1 MLPDDFLIPPH
12 VVTVVWQAVQGDL
25 LLPVDYADWLGA
37 SLSILVAAVH
47 HPEALAAQQPDIDA
61 RSVASEVLGELSE
74 LQLAARTAE
83 KQQAQDS
90 ERPAARPEVAMQPD
104 GQHVRVSPGSE
115 LLNLGLNLEV
125 FARAVLRPEGD
136 DARTARGAIAY
147 SAAAWSKELG
157 LATGALPSA
166 ERRPGTTTLGHDP
179 ATAPEPPSAR
189 PLL

>member
-1 MLPDDFLIPPH
+1 MLPDDFPVPPH
-12 VVTVVWQAVQGDL
+12 VVTVAWQAVTGDL
-25 LLPVDYADWLGA
+25 LLPVDYANWLGA

-47 HPEALAAQQPDIDA
+47 HPDALAVQQPDTDA
-61 RSVASEVLGELSE
+61 RSVASEVLGELPE

-83 KQQAQDS
+83 KQAQDP

-115 LLNLGLNLEV
+115 LLTLGLNLEV
-125 FARAVLRPEGD
+125 FARAVLDPQGE
-136 DARTARGAIAY
+136 DAKTARGAIAY

-166 ERRPGTTTLGHDP
+166 DRRPDAAALGRDP
-179 ATAPEPPSAR
+179 ATAPEPPATH